1 MTTQYVSVKAH
12 IMDLLGQVE
21 ALLLEAECE
30 GAQLAEL
37 ECFEEVDTAVAHLT
51 QVIDYYVD

>member
-1 MTTQYVSVKAH
+1 MTVKAE
-12 IMDLLGQVE
+12 ILAKIAE
-21 ALLLEAECE
+21 IEELLLDAECD

-37 ECFEEVDTAVAHLT
+37 ECFEDVDTAVAHLA

>member
-1 MTTQYVSVKAH
+1 MKQSAVKLA
-12 IMDLLGQVE
+12 IFEKLAEVE

-30 GAQLAEL
+30 GTQLAEL
-37 ECFEEVDTAVAHLT
+37 DCFEEVDTAVAHLA